1 MSRGPS
7 LKRTVE
13 ALVEVARK
21 SHAAG
26 FTVKLP
32 DGTEVTW
39 NAIDT
44 MTACPPESHCD
55 ETNDFDAILQ
65 QRKKKRRA
73 AKP

>member
-39 NAIDT
+39 NATDT
-44 MTACPPESHCD
+44 MTADPPESDHD
-55 ETNDFDAILQ
+55 TNDFDTILQ
-65 QRKKKRRA
+65 QRKKKRRE

>member
-13 ALVEVARK
+13 ALVDVARK

-39 NAIDT
+39 NATDRT
-44 MTACPPESHCD
+44 TAD
-55 ETNDFDAILQ
+55 EPQSDDKMNDFDAIQQ
-65 QRKKKRRA
+65 QRKKTRRE

>member
-1 MSRGPS
+1 MARGPS

-13 ALVEVARK
+13 TLVDVARK

-39 NAIDT
+39 NATDR
-44 MTACPPESHCD
+44 TAADVPQSDD

-65 QRKKKRRA
+65 QRKKTRRE

>member
-13 ALVEVARK
+13 ALVDVARK

-39 NAIDT
+39 NAADT
-44 MTACPPESHCD
+44 MTASPPQSDD

-65 QRKKKRRA
+65 QRKKKRRE